1 MAGLRGEKLTDL
13 LEAPP
18 PEPRFINEPLYPS
31 SLPDLGIGLGV
42 RIVGSSVGAVVGS
55 LAPQLVEL
63 ALGEPSR
70 AARHAPGGH
79 RVTRRKERLLVKHLP
94 AQWG

>member
-1 MAGLRGEKLTDL
+1 MAGLRGEELADL

-18 PEPRFINEPLYPS
+18 PEPRFVNETLYPS
-31 SLPDLGIGLGV
+31 SLPDWGIGLGV
-42 RIVGSSVGAVVGS
+42 RVVGSSVDAVVGS
-55 LAPQLVEL
+55 LAAQLVEL